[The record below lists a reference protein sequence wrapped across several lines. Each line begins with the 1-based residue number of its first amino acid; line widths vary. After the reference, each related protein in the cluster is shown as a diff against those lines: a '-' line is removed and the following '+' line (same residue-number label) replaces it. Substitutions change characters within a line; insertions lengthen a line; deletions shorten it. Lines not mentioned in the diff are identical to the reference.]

1 MADLKSDAITS
12 GHFATK
18 VDDNPLW
25 QYACQVYSQA
35 GMEAALLNLQDA
47 HGADINLI
55 LHALWLASE
64 GIEWTSECIPA
75 DYEKW
80 VAEQVIP
87 IRTMRRRLKT
97 DWVELRDVAY
107 EGFRQQV
114 KKLEL
119 KAEQY
124 ALAMLF
130 ISSAQFEVASRET
143 IQDKNLQLY
152 HSNFHHLAKHA
163 GITADKFNCL
173 LDLI

>member
-25 QYACQVYSQA
+25 RYACQVYSQS
-35 GMEAALLNLQDA
+35 GVEKALLHLQDA

-55 LHALWLASE
+55 LQALWLASE
-64 GIEWTSECIPA
+64 GIEWTPQCIPN
-75 DYEKW
+75 DYQKW
-80 VAEQVIP
+80 VEEQVMP

-97 DWVELRDVAY
+97 DWVELRDAGY

-119 KAEQY
+119 QAEQY

-130 ISSAQFEVASRET
+130 VSCEKYQSGKAISEK
-143 IQDKNLQLY
+143 DNLEKLGKSMNIPSE
-152 HSNFHHLAKHA
+152 HFK
-163 GITADKFNCL
+163 L
-173 LDLI
+173 LMLVLP